1 MKSPLPLSGL
11 YEHCLAKL
19 DAGICGAS
27 FRAIIGFTVLA
38 AWDRFASPYVPRWW
52 LLVWF
57 AVVLA
62 ALRILP
68 AIARKVARF
77 PPRVATVWRYRRTV
91 AKLVDSYQWR
101 KLLFFG
107 LGMLIHSMI
116 VRDADPWTAA
126 LTVGNLVA
134 GGVGEWV
141 WRAGG
146 RGAGVTLDES
156 DSGGKQVAPGNA
168 PTGPGASA

>member
-1 MKSPLPLSGL
+1 MRSPLPHSDL
-11 YEHCLAKL
+11 YERCLAKL
-19 DAGICGAS
+19 DAGIVGAS
-27 FRAIIGFTVLA
+27 FRAIIGFAVLA
-38 AWDRFASPYVPRWW
+38 AWDRFASPHVPRWW
-52 LLVWF
+52 LLVGF

-68 AIARKVARF
+68 AIARRVARF
-77 PPRVATVWRYRRTV
+77 PPRVETAWRYRRTV

-107 LGMLIHSMI
+107 LGMLIHGAI

-126 LTVGNLVA
+126 LTAGNLVA
-134 GGVGEWV
+134 GGLGEWL

-146 RGAGVTLDES
+146 RGAAVTLWES
-156 DSGGKQVAPGNA
+156 DSGSEQIAPGNA
-168 PTGPGASA
+168 PAEPGAA

>member
-1 MKSPLPLSGL
+1 MKSPLPFSGL

-19 DAGICGAS
+19 DAGIFGAS
-27 FRAIIGFTVLA
+27 FRAIIGFAVLA

-57 AVVLA
+57 AGVLI

-68 AIARKVARF
+68 VIARKVARF
-77 PPRVATVWRYRRTV
+77 PSRAEAIWRYRRTV

-107 LGMLIHSMI
+107 LGMLIHGTM

-146 RGAGVTLDES
+146 KGADVTLRES
-156 DSGGKQVAPGNA
+156 DSGSEQVAPGNA
-168 PTGPGASA
+168 PAGPGASA